1 MLTIQLT
8 CIDGSTASVEV
19 SAKSGLT
26 DLSSFYSDV
35 YGIEVVSAEILAYRP

>member
-8 CIDGSTASVEV
+8 CIDGSTASVQV
-19 SAKSGLT
+19 RATSDLS

>member
-8 CIDGSTASVEV
+8 CIDGSTSTVQVRAS
-19 SAKSGLT
+19 SQLT

-35 YGIEVVSAEILAYRP
+35 YGIEVVSTEILAYRP